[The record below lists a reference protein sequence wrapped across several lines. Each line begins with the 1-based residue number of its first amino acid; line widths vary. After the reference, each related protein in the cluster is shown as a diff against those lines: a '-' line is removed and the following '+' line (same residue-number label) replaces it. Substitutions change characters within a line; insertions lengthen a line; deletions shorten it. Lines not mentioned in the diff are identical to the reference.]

1 VANRTRTHAHVASEL
16 AGAVRTGKDVRL
28 RRGRRAVAP
37 GTGTVADPSPGNAR
51 AIAARKGRPPRRV
64 CVALP
69 AADRHT
75 FISSPG
81 DLPAL
86 CLLDR

>member
-1 VANRTRTHAHVASEL
+1 MWRASWL
-16 AGAVRTGKDVRL
+16 ALYGTGEDVRL

-37 GTGTVADPSPGNAR
+37 EPVLLPTHRPATHAPSRHAKAG
-51 AIAARKGRPPRRV
+51 PRRV
-64 CVALP
+64 CGALP
-69 AADRHT
+69 AGDRHT